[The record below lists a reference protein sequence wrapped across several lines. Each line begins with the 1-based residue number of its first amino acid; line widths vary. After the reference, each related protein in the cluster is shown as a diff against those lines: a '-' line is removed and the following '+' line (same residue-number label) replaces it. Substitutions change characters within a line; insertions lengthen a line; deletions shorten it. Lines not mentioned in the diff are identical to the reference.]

1 MPRSS
6 RPEKS
11 VSRESRLAEVKWGEG
26 QEQGVLR
33 RWLRSSP
40 RCSGADRVIK
50 SRPCQD
56 FDYVVFDKAGMPVAY
71 VEIKVRRVALADFG
85 DAVAPIRKHDY
96 AVKLWRRHR
105 FPMLMIVAYSCGT
118 LVEVDLAQPPAERRS
133 LKRHDRPKAV
143 PHGFWKDAQLTVVPE
158 VFVDEAA
165 A

>member
-1 MPRSS
+1 MA
-6 RPEKS
+6 
-11 VSRESRLAEVKWGEG
+11 SRLEEVRWGEG

-50 SRPCQD
+50 SRQFQD
-56 FDYVVFDKAGMPVAY
+56 FDYVVFDREGYPVAY
-71 VEIKVRRVALADFG
+71 VEIKVRRVPLSDFG
-85 DAVAPIRKHDY
+85 DAVAPIRKHEA

-118 LVEVDLAQPPAERRS
+118 LVEVDLAQPPAERRA

-143 PHGFWKDAQLTVVPE
+143 PHGLWKGDQLAVIPE

-165 A
+165 